1 MQRGG
6 ISFTAPH
13 VGTHKWIWWTFY
25 DPEREKSCLV
35 KPKLSLKP
43 FSSPPSLLPSSS
55 SSSSSSSPSLQS
67 VWKNKKS
74 SAVHLAAVLG
84 GNTPSYSSASQ
95 APVDNPFSHPPTLPR
110 PCLTLQFHHNPPL
123 APIPV
128 PGPRGGIRCQC
139 PRKTPLSGTCG
150 GSAAVLLR
158 GLSFTVWDSHSSLQ
172 HIQRFP
178 GAGSKAG
185 TEKCSSFLT
194 KSKNKNSSDTMK
206 VFTWVCRLTSV

>member
-1 MQRGG
+1 MQSGGFLSQHHMLGHTNGFDERFMIQRG
-6 ISFTAPH
+6 
-13 VGTHKWIWWTFY
+13 K
-25 DPEREKSCLV
+25 KSCPV

-43 FSSPPSLLPSSS
+43 FSSSPSLLPSSS

-95 APVDNPFSHPPTLPR
+95 APVDNPFSHPPT
-110 PCLTLQFHHNPPL
+110 
-123 APIPV
+123 PV
-128 PGPRGGIRCQC
+128 PALPSSSTTTPHWPRSLSQDREVGSGVSAPER
-139 PRKTPLSGTCG
+139 PLSLEHVGDQQQCCSE
-150 GSAAVLLR
+150 GSVSLFGILTVACNISNASQVLAAR
-158 GLSFTVWDSHSSLQ
+158 
-172 HIQRFP
+172 
-178 GAGSKAG
+178 SKAG

-206 VFTWVCRLTSV
+206 VFTS